1 MIRPIALAYYK
12 KEDWERFLESTDD
25 RDSMHDTWEEWHESY
40 TKLKRDLI
48 SQGFLVV
55 DFVVNIDELI
65 NYCKIRGIRN
75 NGKARSQFV
84 TER

>member
-1 MIRPIALAYYK
+1 MIHPIALAYYK
-12 KEDWERFLESTDD
+12 KEDWERFLESIDD

-40 TKLKRDLI
+40 IKLKRNLI

-84 TER
+84 AER